1 VTAFPRTVL
10 VVEDDALLRELLAS
24 ALSQRGFTVDTAAS
38 ASEARE
44 VFHATDP
51 DGMLLD
57 VDLGSGPN
65 GFDLADTLLADA
77 PGVGVV
83 FLTAL
88 PDPRFVGRSR
98 DELPPGIAYLRK
110 SAVHD
115 IDRLVATLD
124 AAMKGSVDASMRH
137 DRDDRRPFAEL
148 TRRQIEVLGHV
159 AMGRTN
165 AQIAA
170 IRGTTVKAVEE
181 TVTRAFAAL
190 GVQAETDG
198 NVRVAAVRRLLETI
212 GPRPTPHH
220 HATGH
225 P

>member
-1 VTAFPRTVL
+1 MRAFPRTVL

-24 ALSQRGFTVDTAAS
+24 ALRQRGFTAVTAAS
-38 ASEARE
+38 ASEARA
-44 VFHATDP
+44 VFRATDP

-57 VDLGSGPN
+57 VDLGPGPN
-65 GFDLADTLLADA
+65 GFDLADALLADA
-77 PGVGVV
+77 PGAGVV

-88 PDPRFVGRSR
+88 PDARFVGRGR
-98 DELPPGIAYLRK
+98 DELPPGVAYLRK
-110 SAVHD
+110 SSVHD
-115 IDRLVATLD
+115 IDGLVATLD
-124 AAMKGSVDASMRH
+124 AAMKGSVDTSMRH

-190 GVQAETDG
+190 GLRSETAG
-198 NVRVAAVRRLLETI
+198 NLRVVAVRRLLEEL
-212 GPRPTPHH
+212 GPRLTPHDRED
-220 HATGH
+220 GGS
-225 P
+225 

>member
-1 VTAFPRTVL
+1 
-10 VVEDDALLRELLAS
+10 
-24 ALSQRGFTVDTAAS
+24 
-38 ASEARE
+38 
-44 VFHATDP
+44 
-51 DGMLLD
+51 
-57 VDLGSGPN
+57 
-65 GFDLADTLLADA
+65 
-77 PGVGVV
+77 
-83 FLTAL
+83 
-88 PDPRFVGRSR
+88 
-98 DELPPGIAYLRK
+98 
-110 SAVHD
+110 
-115 IDRLVATLD
+115 
-124 AAMKGSVDASMRH
+124 MKGSVDASMRH

-170 IRGTTVKAVEE
+170 IRGTTVKTVEE

-212 GPRPTPHH
+212 GASPTPHH
-220 HATGH
+220 HSTGD